1 MNLVKYINLKKTKRR
16 LNFFFVNLGDPN
28 DLTADH
34 PLLHAAMSSP
44 STTTETSNSTNS
56 NLNILNMTYDV
67 TPPTFISAVI
77 TELGIL
83 PCTSVAVVIRMQNK
97 QLDDICGQEQQSI
110 TTNTTTSSNMNV
122 LIPTLESVQ

>member
-1 MNLVKYINLKKTKRR
+1 VS
-16 LNFFFVNLGDPN
+16 P
-28 DLTADH
+28 A
-34 PLLHAAMSSP
+34 P
-44 STTTETSNSTNS
+44 STTDNSNSTNS

>member
-1 MNLVKYINLKKTKRR
+1 MIILA
-16 LNFFFVNLGDPN
+16 DPN

-34 PLLHAAMSSP
+34 PLLQTALSSSP
-44 STTTETSNSTNS
+44 TETPNS

-97 QLDDICGQEQQSI
+97 QLDDICGQEEQSM
-110 TTNTTTSSNMNV
+110 TTTSTTTGPNINV
-122 LIPTLESVQ
+122 LTPLETVQ

>member
-1 MNLVKYINLKKTKRR
+1 
-16 LNFFFVNLGDPN
+16 
-28 DLTADH
+28 
-34 PLLHAAMSSP
+34 MSS
-44 STTTETSNSTNS
+44 STTPTSNSSNT

-97 QLDDICGQEQQSI
+97 QLDEICGQEEQLM
-110 TTNTTTSSNMNV
+110 TTGTTTTTSNMNV
-122 LIPTLESVQ
+122 LTPLETVQ

>member
-1 MNLVKYINLKKTKRR
+1 
-16 LNFFFVNLGDPN
+16 
-28 DLTADH
+28 
-34 PLLHAAMSSP
+34 MSS
-44 STTTETSNSTNS
+44 STTQTSNSSNT

-97 QLDDICGQEQQSI
+97 QLDDICGQEEQSMTTT
-110 TTNTTTSSNMNV
+110 TTNTTSNINV
-122 LIPTLESVQ
+122 LTPLETVQ

>member
-1 MNLVKYINLKKTKRR
+1 MGRERQCQSV
-16 LNFFFVNLGDPN
+16 FLGDPN
-28 DLTADH
+28 DLTADY
-34 PLLHAAMSSP
+34 PVLRAAMSP
-44 STTTETSNSTNS
+44 SSSTENIANS

-97 QLDDICGQEQQSI
+97 QLDDICAQDQFLS
-110 TTNTTTSSNMNV
+110 TS
-122 LIPTLESVQ
+122 PTKNAPLESIQ

>member
-1 MNLVKYINLKKTKRR
+1 M
-16 LNFFFVNLGDPN
+16 FCSGDPN
-28 DLTADH
+28 DLVSGHSNLQSAI
-34 PLLHAAMSSP
+34 SS
-44 STTTETSNSTNS
+44 STPETSNS

-97 QLDDICGQEQQSI
+97 QLDEICAQEEQSFAASS
-110 TTNTTTSSNMNV
+110 TATTTALTMNA
-122 LIPTLESVQ
+122 LNPSLETVQ

>member
-1 MNLVKYINLKKTKRR
+1 M
-16 LNFFFVNLGDPN
+16 
-28 DLTADH
+28 
-34 PLLHAAMSSP
+34 SP
-44 STTTETSNSTNS
+44 SSSTTETTNS

-97 QLDDICGQEQQSI
+97 QLDEICGYEEEPVTI
-110 TTNTTTSSNMNV
+110 TSNIN
-122 LIPTLESVQ
+122 LLTPLEPVQ

>member
-1 MNLVKYINLKKTKRR
+1 M
-16 LNFFFVNLGDPN
+16 
-28 DLTADH
+28 
-34 PLLHAAMSSP
+34 SP
-44 STTTETSNSTNS
+44 SSSTTETTNS

-97 QLDDICGQEQQSI
+97 QLDEICGYEEEPV
-110 TTNTTTSSNMNV
+110 TTTITSNIN
-122 LIPTLESVQ
+122 LLTPLEPVQ

>member
-1 MNLVKYINLKKTKRR
+1 MNILEFKNINYLS
-16 LNFFFVNLGDPN
+16 FDNLGDPN
-28 DLTADH
+28 DLTAGH
-34 PLLHAAMSSP
+34 PLLQSAISP
-44 STTTETSNSTNS
+44 SSLSDSSNSSYS

-97 QLDDICGQEQQSI
+97 QLDEICGQEEQSI
-110 TTNTTTSSNMNV
+110 TTSTTTATSNVNA
-122 LIPTLESVQ
+122 LSPSLETVQ

>member
-1 MNLVKYINLKKTKRR
+1 MNWVISFDIPLRKEKQCFLYI
-16 LNFFFVNLGDPN
+16 LGDPD
-28 DLTADH
+28 DLITDH
-34 PLLHAAMSSP
+34 PLLKSALSP
-44 STTTETSNSTNS
+44 STTDTPNPSIT

-97 QLDDICGQEQQSI
+97 QLDEICGQDEQSMA
-110 TTNTTTSSNMNV
+110 TTTGATSNMNTHSS
-122 LIPTLESVQ
+122 TLETVQ